1 MNKKNTNHRPVAG
14 SAQVEMME
22 GTTRTTLCY
31 NNELMMC
38 HFHMRKGA
46 RIPLHDHVAV
56 QNGYV
61 LRGAVRFFTANGQ
74 DFVARAG
81 DGYLFDSKEAHGSE
95 AMEDSELIE
104 SFSPMR
110 PEYSDRVSGA
120 GSQT

>member
-1 MNKKNTNHRPVAG
+1 MNKKNTIHRSVAG
-14 SAQVEMME
+14 SAHVVMLE

-31 NNELMMC
+31 NDDLMMC
-38 HFHMRKGA
+38 HFRMRKGA

-56 QNGYV
+56 QSGYI
-61 LRGAVRFFTANGQ
+61 LQGAVRFSTADGQ
-74 DFVARAG
+74 NFVARAG

-104 SFSPMR
+104 CFTPMR
-110 PEYSDRVSGA
+110 PEYSDDVNRA